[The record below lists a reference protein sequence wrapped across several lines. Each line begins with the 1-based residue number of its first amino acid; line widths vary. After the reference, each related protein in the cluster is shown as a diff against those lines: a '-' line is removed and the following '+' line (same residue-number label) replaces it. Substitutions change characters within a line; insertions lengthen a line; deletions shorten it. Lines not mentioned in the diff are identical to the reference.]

1 MIYIECYP
9 DLALVRSL
17 IRITRRDF
25 DHEFKGKGA
34 ICNRLMKQGSSI
46 GLLDEDPLS
55 PQPNYL
61 KLAEVKD
68 DLSGHG
74 IKVLQDVNHN
84 SIIVLCPR
92 LEEWILEAA
101 KETGIDLERY
111 KLPAN
116 ADELHR
122 EINFSLDKFE
132 KLLDDLKGSS
142 ARLKKLR
149 EVLQKS

>member
-17 IRITRRDF
+17 IHVTRRDV

-34 ICNRLMKQGSSI
+34 ICNQLRKQGNSK

-61 KLAEVKD
+61 KTAKVKD
-68 DLSGHG
+68 DLSEHG

-101 KETGIDLERY
+101 KEAGRDIRRY

-122 EINFSLDKFE
+122 EININLDKFE
-132 KLLDDLKGSS
+132 KLLDDFLT
-142 ARLKKLR
+142 
-149 EVLQKS
+149 